1 MDEFSR
7 VFFGCDTRV
16 TSKALIETA
25 ISGCDAIGSLHTDY
39 GVLTTPQ
46 LHHCVR
52 MINKDNKALASV
64 EGYNQLV
71 VRSVKEL
78 IEGHEYKN
86 RGTLHVDCA
95 NGVGFIGWTPLARL
109 LKEYI
114 SIELRNTGD
123 GVLNYH
129 CGSEFTQKQQTFPDS
144 YDGHNDKL
152 ERCCC
157 MDGDADRLVYF
168 YSNSDEKFCLLDG
181 DKVAALFGLWIHSK
195 LEILKITDKVNMGVV
210 ETSYANGSASE
221 FLRKNNI
228 PLSFAKTGVKF
239 VHHEAQKYDIGIYF
253 EANGHGTAIFNNKTL
268 ELLRTFDCKD
278 DTQKRAVRDLLSAY
292 QLINQATGD
301 AMTDALMV
309 ECILIQR
316 KITHMDWDK
325 MYTSLPSRQSV
336 LKVPSR
342 YDVVCNDSETACVKP
357 VELQNKINDLCKAVK
372 CGRAFVRPSGTE
384 DVVRIYAEADTQE
397 NADKL
402 AQDVIAA
409 AKSILG

>member
-1 MDEFSR
+1 MNEFSH
-7 VFFGCDTRV
+7 VFLGCDTRI
-16 TSKALIETA
+16 TSKALIESA
-25 ISGCDAIGSLHTDY
+25 IAGLNAIGSLYTDY

-52 MINKDNKALASV
+52 MINVDNHALASV
-64 EGYNQLV
+64 EGYYQLV
-71 VRSVKEL
+71 VRSVIEL
-78 IEGHEYKN
+78 IEGHNYQG

-95 NGVGFIGWTPLARL
+95 NGAGSVGWPPFVRMLSDYLP
-109 LKEYI
+109 
-114 SIELRNTGD
+114 IELRNTGK
-123 GVLNYH
+123 GVLNYN
-129 CGSEFTQKQQTFPDS
+129 CGSEFTQKQQQFPDNF
-144 YDGHNDKL
+144 DAHKDKL

-168 YSNSDEKFCLLDG
+168 YSNDNEKFCLLDG
-181 DKVAALFGLWIHSK
+181 DKVAALIGFWIHSK
-195 LEILKITDKVNMGVV
+195 LEMLGLADKIKMGVV
-210 ETSYANGSASE
+210 ETSYANGAASE

-253 EANGHGTAIFNNKTL
+253 EANGHGTAIFNKKTL
-268 ELLRTFDCKD
+268 DTLNEFKPTD
-278 DTQKRAVRDLLSAY
+278 DKQKRAVRDLLSAY

-316 KITHMDWDK
+316 GISHVDWDK

-336 LKVPSR
+336 LRVPSR

-357 VELQNKINDLCKAVK
+357 IELQNEINNLCKAVK
-372 CGRAFVRPSGTE
+372 NGRGFVRPSGTE

-397 NADKL
+397 HADKL
-402 AQDVIAA
+402 ADDIMAA
-409 AKSILG
+409 AKKILG